1 MKKRYFVLCIAL
13 YLLSLAAVAVNLF
26 FISIP
31 EFAALVLS
39 VLMLAA
45 LILLFIKGCGRRVSK
60 TVLSIATVLMIVFI
74 LFCAYCNP
82 YWNSITFRSYRPTRP
97 YNHTISLKEA
107 KADLDYMMHY
117 LKKDHPLFLMGIP
130 ADIEASYNE
139 AVKELELADTI
150 TVTTLNQKLQSILSR
165 LGDAHTSSYPNYAVN
180 HYLKYIKSIND
191 KGYNLIQVNGV
202 ELNKLFKQYS
212 HLYSFEVESWGLMQ
226 LRQDLSSL
234 EGLYFLGLN
243 PESGLTYTYE
253 DKSGEL
259 YTFTY
264 EVSDFVTWEEY
275 QSYNNITDS
284 QAEPF
289 VSYKVDDASSLAVL
303 RLKQCNYNNEYRS
316 CLKAMFTEV
325 RDKGIENVAVDIRG
339 NSGGSSLVV
348 NEFIKYLNVDSY
360 KIETTKW
367 RFGFLNIGSG
377 IKELK
382 NNKYDELLF
391 DGRVYLLTSTSTFS
405 SGMMF
410 GEYIKDNRLGII
422 IGEAP
427 GNTPT
432 GYGDIATFMLPNSRL
447 YVQISTKQF
456 WRADRESSELLVV
469 PDVECKAAEAMDML
483 LSMVEADK

>member
-1 MKKRYFVLCIAL
+1 MKKRYIALCIAL
-13 YLLSLAAVAVNLF
+13 YLLSLVAVAVNLF

-31 EFAALVLS
+31 EFAAPVLS

-45 LILLFIKGCGRRVSK
+45 LILFLIKGCGRRVSK

-82 YWNSITFRSYRPTRP
+82 YWNSITFRSYRP

-234 EGLYFLGLN
+234 EGLYFLGLK

-284 QAEPF
+284 EAEPF
-289 VSYKVDDASSLAVL
+289 VSYKVDDVSSLAVL